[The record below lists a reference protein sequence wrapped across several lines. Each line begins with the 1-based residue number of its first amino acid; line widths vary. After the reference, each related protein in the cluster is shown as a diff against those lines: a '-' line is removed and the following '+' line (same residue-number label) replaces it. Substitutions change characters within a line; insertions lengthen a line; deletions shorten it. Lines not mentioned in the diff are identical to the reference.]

1 MANVKKDF
9 RNTKLKLKVK
19 ELIKKSKKLNLIKPH
34 TAAFEDTPTKYEQHK
49 GKLVEYRK

>member
-19 ELIKKSKKLNLIKPH
+19 ELIKKSKKLNLIKPP
-34 TAAFEDTPTKYEQHK
+34 AKYEQHK
-49 GKLVEYRK
+49 GKLVEYIK

>member
-1 MANVKKDF
+1 MKNVKNDI
-9 RNTKLKLKVK
+9 RDNKLKLKVK
-19 ELIKKSKKLNLIKPH
+19 DLIKKSKKLNLIKPH